1 MQTDYKNKGLILL
14 KKGQKGII
22 HAIFSRFG
30 LMLLLLVVQILILFS
45 IFQWF
50 EDFLPHILG
59 GTALFTVVMVVYLL
73 NSKINPTAKIT
84 WLIAIMLLPVFG
96 VLLFLY
102 TQSNIGHRA
111 LKKRVNDMVTDTKE
125 QIPQPEDVMARL
137 REEDKGVAALTIICT
152 EADATRCLRIHLWFI
167 SLRARISLKR
177 C

>member
-45 IFQWF
+45 IFRWF

-137 REEDKGVAALTIICT
+137 RKEDKGMAALAHYMHRSGCHPVF
-152 EADATRCLRIHLWFI
+152 ADTSVVYFPQG
-167 SLRARISLKR
+167 
-177 C
+177 

>member
-73 NSKINPTAKIT
+73 NSKIKDRKS
-84 WLIAIMLLPVFG
+84 V
-96 VLLFLY
+96 V
-102 TQSNIGHRA
+102 
-111 LKKRVNDMVTDTKE
+111 
-125 QIPQPEDVMARL
+125 
-137 REEDKGVAALTIICT
+137 
-152 EADATRCLRIHLWFI
+152 
-167 SLRARISLKR
+167 
-177 C
+177 

>member
-111 LKKRVNDMVTDTKE
+111 LKNRFRSRRM
-125 QIPQPEDVMARL
+125 
-137 REEDKGVAALTIICT
+137 
-152 EADATRCLRIHLWFI
+152 LWPG
-167 SLRARISLKR
+167 
-177 C
+177 